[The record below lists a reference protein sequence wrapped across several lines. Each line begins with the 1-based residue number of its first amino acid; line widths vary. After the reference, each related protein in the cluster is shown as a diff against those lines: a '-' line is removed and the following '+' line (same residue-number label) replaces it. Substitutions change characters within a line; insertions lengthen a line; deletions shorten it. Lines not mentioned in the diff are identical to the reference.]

1 MLTIAS
7 FADWQLTTGNR
18 KNDHLNYADSHICL
32 FLSDYRC
39 AAAKRKERGYRRRI
53 RRNGQPD
60 GFRSTRR
67 GHGALQSHDMVRHH
81 LHGDF
86 DHFVGVR
93 IAPLR
98 TEISVARRAKLPD
111 EVAAGEPAA
120 AASKPGAATA
130 KIVVVASRWEQQP
143 KVENS

>member
-1 MLTIAS
+1 
-7 FADWQLTTGNR
+7 
-18 KNDHLNYADSHICL
+18 
-32 FLSDYRC
+32 
-39 AAAKRKERGYRRRI
+39 
-53 RRNGQPD
+53 
-60 GFRSTRR
+60 
-67 GHGALQSHDMVRHH
+67 MVRHH

-98 TEISVARRAKLPD
+98 TEISVARRAKLPG

-120 AASKPGAATA
+120 ATSKPGAATA
-130 KIVVVASRWEQQP
+130 KIVVVASRWEQRP